1 MDEFSYS
8 FTIASP
14 EFGVFAG
21 MVLKAAV
28 LGGIY
33 MNKKRIGFSAL
44 VLAVL
49 AGGLTFSGISS
60 AEEEPQKEA
69 EAVVQSFADL
79 LANQKYEEAAALVD
93 DPRFATEE
101 EQIQAYKENEN
112 SDEKIENF
120 RIVSVDVKDDKSA
133 EVEVEFT
140 TKAVGTQHVTLP
152 IGKKGKQ
159 WKIVFRKV
167 KEFPYAKSQK
177 SDFIDGQ
184 VEGK

>member
-1 MDEFSYS
+1 
-8 FTIASP
+8 
-14 EFGVFAG
+14 
-21 MVLKAAV
+21 
-28 LGGIY
+28 

-49 AGGLTFSGISS
+49 AGGWTFSGISS

-101 EQIQAYKENEN
+101 EQIQAYKQNEN

-133 EVEVEFT
+133 EVEVEFS

-152 IGKKGKQ
+152 IEKKGEAMENCLQ
-159 WKIVFRKV
+159 ESEGIPIR
-167 KEFPYAKSQK
+167 QK
-177 SDFIDGQ
+177 P
-184 VEGK
+184 KKATL